1 MALPDGALGQLLDN
15 LLEIQIEPGSHGV
28 QVGVEFGAHSL
39 DLGVGLLLDLGEK
52 PRLSPFKD
60 DRIGQTLTADV
71 GAAGVVGVVHPQ
83 AGGLVLAVEGDE
95 FDVEQGEEL
104 ALGAFLL
111 PFSITVK
118 AIEVIDTYHLDTFF
132 PGHVE
137 GLLHIFEST
146 EGIRGV
152 QMGVD
157 IKNLFHMNGFK

>member
-1 MALPDGALGQLLDN
+1 MDG
-15 LLEIQIEPGSHGV
+15 IV
-28 QVGVEFGAHSL
+28 VE
-39 DLGVGLLLDLGEK
+39 
-52 PRLSPFKD
+52 R
-60 DRIGQTLTADV
+60 
-71 GAAGVVGVVHPQ
+71 AAT
-83 AGGLVLAVEGDE
+83 
-95 FDVEQGEEL
+95 
-104 ALGAFLL
+104 LGAFLL

-157 IKNLFHMNGFK
+157 IKNLFHMNSFK